1 MKQVLLATWYEN
13 HNYGTALQAFSLKE
27 VIEHPTASGIALG
40 STHQSCSCKLLP
52 HKPVRQKRNRLS
64 KLLSTKTYFNKI
76 GQMRDKIITMQKRS
90 LFRQRDALFQKFVN
104 SSFTFAV
111 DHDVQERSELKSL
124 ADCFDLVI
132 SGSDQIWNPE
142 ALDPTYLLG
151 WVEAGKKCSY
161 GSSLSVKS
169 IKEEDEIIYREAL
182 ADFKA
187 ISIRD
192 SACRSQLQEIVG
204 KPVETVVDPVILLG
218 KEGLLSHAPT
228 LDLEPSLFS
237 YFLGNNR
244 SHREV
249 ALTAAKKMGLSI
261 HAVINAGS
269 DFAADKPLEQFAD
282 WSVDPWKFVSYINE
296 SEYVV
301 TDSFHATVISVLC
314 HTDFIVLEKDVSR
327 PEQNNRILEFLKAVG
342 LINRWGARE
351 LSKPIDPEQWRCAD
365 EALLRMRKDSFEFL
379 MEALS

>member
-27 VIEHPTASGIALG
+27 VIENPAASGIALD
-40 STHQSCSCKLLP
+40 SPHQSCSCRLLP
-52 HKPVRQKRNRLS
+52 HKPVRQKKSRLS
-64 KLLSTKTYFNKI
+64 KLLSIKTYFNKM
-76 GQMRDKIITMQKRS
+76 GQLRDKIIFMHKRS
-90 LFRQRDALFQKFVN
+90 LFKQRETLFQKFVN

-111 DHDVQERSELKSL
+111 DHDVQTRSELTAL
-124 ADCFDLVI
+124 ANRFDLVI

-142 ALDPTYLLG
+142 ALDPTYLLE
-151 WVEAGKKCSY
+151 WAKAGKKCSY

-169 IKEEDEIIYREAL
+169 IKEEDEKIYREAL

-218 KEGLLSHAPT
+218 KEGLLNRAPM
-228 LDLEPSLFS
+228 LNLEPSLFA

-244 SHREV
+244 SHRKV
-249 ALTAAKKMGLSI
+249 ALTVAEELGLSI

-314 HTDFIVLEKDVSR
+314 HTDFIVLEKDASR
-327 PEQNNRILEFLKAVG
+327 PEQNNRILEFLSAVG
-342 LINRWGARE
+342 LSDRWGMGGHPR
-351 LSKPIDPEQWRCAD
+351 SISDRQWKYAD
-365 EALLRMRKDSFEFL
+365 EAILSMRKDSYKYL
-379 MEALS
+379 MEALA